1 VRVCV
6 NPPGHVAD
14 TVDNRP
20 RERVRDF
27 RRFART
33 GDLGI
38 PRACGATW
46 LVVDRERFPRLST
59 TLPVVHRDARWVL
72 YRL

>member
-1 VRVCV
+1 MVR
-6 NPPGHVAD
+6 H
-14 TVDNRP
+14 RP

-46 LVVDRERFPRLST
+46 LVVDRRRFPRLAPRGLT
-59 TLPVVHRDARWVL
+59 AVYRDGRWAL